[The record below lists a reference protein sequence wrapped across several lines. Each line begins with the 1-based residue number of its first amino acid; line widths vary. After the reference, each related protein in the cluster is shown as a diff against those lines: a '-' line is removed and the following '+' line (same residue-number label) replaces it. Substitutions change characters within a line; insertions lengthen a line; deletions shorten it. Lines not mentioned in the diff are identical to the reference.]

1 MERSITSLNE
11 LLTDFYLNIL
21 RLEEKA
27 LKHNQRV
34 ALSLH
39 DVLLIHSV
47 GGSGED
53 GLPVS
58 ALAEKLNISRPSAT
72 VAVSKLEK
80 KGFVR
85 KSDHPT
91 DGRIVCVHLTKE
103 GKRIDAYLMY
113 FQRYL
118 VSEMNQEFTPEESD
132 CLVRAIGKMNEVFV
146 KNIKD

>member
-1 MERSITSLNE
+1 MKESIAALNE

-21 RLEEKA
+21 RLEETT
-27 LKHNQRV
+27 LRGNPRI

-39 DVLLIHSV
+39 DVLLIHAVSGGGDEGLAV
-47 GGSGED
+47 G
-53 GLPVS
+53 
-58 ALAEKLNISRPSAT
+58 ALAEKLNVSRPSAT

-85 KSDHPT
+85 KSAHPT

-103 GKRIDAYLMY
+103 GEKIDAYLMY

-118 VSEMNQEFTPEESD
+118 VAEMNQALTPEESD
-132 CLVRAIGKMNEVFV
+132 CLVRAVRKMNEVFV
-146 KNIKD
+146 RNIGN